1 MGHDGKRLSRDECAR
16 QVGAVR
22 EQLRRGIVGQE
33 DFLDGLLVA
42 LLAGGHA
49 LIEGV
54 PGLGKTRAVN
64 LLARICRVAF
74 KRLQFTPDLLPADVL
89 GTRIYN
95 QQSGTFETV
104 QGPIFANFVLA
115 DEINRAPAK
124 VQSALLETMQEHQVT
139 IGHQSL
145 PVPAPFHVFAT
156 QNPIE
161 QEGTYPL
168 PEAQVDRFL
177 VKLVVTYPDTEDED
191 DIVRM
196 VIDET
201 ELPAVEAVLD
211 HTQILALQDAVRG
224 VFLEDRLVRY
234 ATRLVQASRK
244 PEDLELELAP
254 YIELG
259 ASPRASIALAQ
270 CARARALLDGRDAVL
285 PDDLKAVAAPVL
297 RHRILPTYYAD
308 AEGVTP
314 ERMIEEIL
322 GAVPTP

>member
-1 MGHDGKRLSRDECAR
+1 METTTQRLSQEDCAR
-16 QVGAVR
+16 RLAAVR

-64 LLARICRVAF
+64 LLARICRVHF
-74 KRLQFTPDLLPADVL
+74 KRLQFTPDLLPADVI

-104 QGPIFANFVLA
+104 RGPIFANFVLA

-124 VQSALLETMQEHQVT
+124 VQSALLETMQERQVT

-145 PVPAPFHVFAT
+145 PVPLPFHVFAT

-177 VKLVVTYPDTEDED
+177 VKLVVTYPDTEHED

-201 ELPAVEAVLD
+201 EPPAVEPVLD
-211 HTQILALQDAVRG
+211 HPQILALQEAVRG

-234 ATRLVQASRK
+234 ATRLVQATRK
-244 PEDLELELAP
+244 PQDLELELAP

-285 PDDLKAVAAPVL
+285 PDDVKAVAAPVL

-308 AEGVTP
+308 AEGVTT
-314 ERMIEEIL
+314 ERMIDEIL

>member
-1 MGHDGKRLSRDECAR
+1 MGNHGNGLSMKDCAQRLA
-16 QVGAVR
+16 AVR

-33 DFLDGLLVA
+33 DFLDGLLTA

-64 LLARICRVAF
+64 LLARVCKVSF

-95 QQSGTFETV
+95 QQAATFETV

-124 VQSALLETMQEHQVT
+124 VQSALLETMQERQVT

-177 VKLVVTYPDTEDED
+177 VKLVVGYPEDEDED

-201 ELPAVEAVLD
+201 EPPVVETVLD
-211 HTQILALQDAVRG
+211 HQQILALQEAVRG

-234 ATRLVQASRK
+234 ATRLVQATRK
-244 PEDLELELAP
+244 PQELELELAS

-308 AEGVTP
+308 AEGITSD
-314 ERMIEEIL
+314 RMIDEIL
-322 GAVPTP
+322 DAVPTP